1 MSGKPAARQ
10 GDMTQYGGS
19 IVQGSAGVR
28 IGAPTGVAC
37 SVCPGGVTSG
47 HPVNPL
53 LGAKVLPG
61 ETDIALPGP
70 LPFILSRTY
79 SSYRTKTPAPV
90 GSLGPG
96 WKMPADIR
104 LQLRDNTLILSD
116 NGGRSL
122 YFEHLFP
129 GEDGYSRSESLWL
142 VRGGVAKLDEGH
154 RLAALWQALPEELR
168 LSPHR
173 YLATNSPQGPWWLL
187 GWCERVPEADEVLPA
202 PLPPYRVL
210 TGLVDRFGRTQTFH
224 REAAGEFSGE
234 ITGVTDGAGR
244 HFRLVLTT
252 QAQRAEE
259 ARQQAI
265 SGGTEPSAFPD
276 TLPGYTEYGRD
287 NGIRLSAVWLTHDP
301 EYPEN
306 LPAAPLVRYGW
317 TPRGELAAVYDRS
330 NTQVRSFTYDD
341 KYRGR
346 MVAHRHTGRPEICYR
361 YDSDGRVTEQLNPA
375 GLSYTYQYE
384 KDRITITD
392 SLNRREVLH
401 TQGEGGLKRVVKKE
415 HADGSVTQSQ
425 FDAVGRLR
433 AQTDAAGRTTE
444 YSPDVVTGLITRI
457 TTPDGRASAFYY
469 NHHSQLT
476 SATGPDGLEIRREYD
491 EWGRL
496 IQETAPDGDITRYR
510 YDNPHSDLPCA
521 TEDATGSRKTMTWS
535 RYGQLLSFTDCSG
548 YVTRYDHD
556 RFGQVTAVHREE
568 GLSQYRAY
576 DSRGQLIAVKDTQGH
591 ETRYE
596 YNAAGDLTTVIAP
609 DGSRNGTQYDAW
621 GKAICTTQGGLTRS
635 MEYDAAGRVI
645 RLTSENGSHTTFRYD
660 VLDRLIQETGF
671 DGRTQRYHH
680 DLTGKLIRSEDE
692 GLVTHRHYDEADR
705 LTHRTVN
712 GETAERWQYDER
724 GWLTDIS
731 HISEGH
737 RYDRHGRLTE
747 KTDLIPEGVI
757 RTDDERT
764 HRYHYDSQHR
774 LVHYTR
780 TQYAEPL
787 VESRYLYDPLG
798 RRVAKRVWRRER
810 DLTGWMSLSRKPQVT
825 WYGWD
830 GDRLTTIQNDRT
842 RIQTIYQPGSFTPL
856 IRVETATG
864 ELAKTQHRSLADTLQ
879 QSGGEDGGSVVFP
892 PVLVQMLDRLESEI
906 LADRVSEESRRWL
919 ASCGLTVA
927 QMQSQMDPVYTP
939 ARKIHLYH
947 CDHRGLP
954 LALISTE
961 GTTAWYAEYDEW
973 GNLLNEENPHQLQ
986 QLIRLPGQQYDE
998 ESGLYYNRHRYYDP
1012 LQGRYITQDPI
1023 GLKGGWN
1030 FYQYPLNPISNIDP
1044 LGLETLKCIKPLH
1057 SMGGTGERSGPD
1069 IWGNPFYHQYLC
1081 VPDGK
1086 GDYTCGG
1093 QDQRGESKGDGL
1105 WGPGKAS
1112 NDTKEAA
1119 GRCDLVETDNSC
1131 VENCLKGKF
1140 KEVRPRYSV
1149 LPDIFTP
1156 INLGLFKNCQ
1166 DWSNDSLETCKMKCS
1181 GNNIGRFIRFV
1192 FTGVM

>member
-61 ETDIALPGP
+61 ETDLALPGP

-142 VRGGVAKLDEGH
+142 VRGGVLRLDEGH

-317 TPRGELAAVYDRS
+317 TPRGELAVVYDRS
-330 NTQVRSFTYDD
+330 GKQVRSFTYDD

-346 MVAHRHTGRPEICYR
+346 MVAHRHTGRPEIRYR

-401 TQGEGGLKRVVKKE
+401 TAGEGGLKRVVKKE

-491 EWGRL
+491 EWGN
-496 IQETAPDGDITRYR
+496 Q
-510 YDNPHSDLPCA
+510 
-521 TEDATGSRKTMTWS
+521 
-535 RYGQLLSFTDCSG
+535 
-548 YVTRYDHD
+548 
-556 RFGQVTAVHREE
+556 
-568 GLSQYRAY
+568 
-576 DSRGQLIAVKDTQGH
+576 
-591 ETRYE
+591 
-596 YNAAGDLTTVIAP
+596 
-609 DGSRNGTQYDAW
+609 
-621 GKAICTTQGGLTRS
+621 
-635 MEYDAAGRVI
+635 
-645 RLTSENGSHTTFRYD
+645 
-660 VLDRLIQETGF
+660 
-671 DGRTQRYHH
+671 
-680 DLTGKLIRSEDE
+680 
-692 GLVTHRHYDEADR
+692 
-705 LTHRTVN
+705 
-712 GETAERWQYDER
+712 
-724 GWLTDIS
+724 
-731 HISEGH
+731 
-737 RYDRHGRLTE
+737 
-747 KTDLIPEGVI
+747 
-757 RTDDERT
+757 
-764 HRYHYDSQHR
+764 
-774 LVHYTR
+774 
-780 TQYAEPL
+780 
-787 VESRYLYDPLG
+787 
-798 RRVAKRVWRRER
+798 
-810 DLTGWMSLSRKPQVT
+810 
-825 WYGWD
+825 
-830 GDRLTTIQNDRT
+830 
-842 RIQTIYQPGSFTPL
+842 
-856 IRVETATG
+856 
-864 ELAKTQHRSLADTLQ
+864 
-879 QSGGEDGGSVVFP
+879 
-892 PVLVQMLDRLESEI
+892 
-906 LADRVSEESRRWL
+906 
-919 ASCGLTVA
+919 
-927 QMQSQMDPVYTP
+927 
-939 ARKIHLYH
+939 
-947 CDHRGLP
+947 
-954 LALISTE
+954 
-961 GTTAWYAEYDEW
+961 
-973 GNLLNEENPHQLQ
+973 LNEENPHQLQ

-1012 LQGRYITQDPI
+1012 LRGRYITQDPI

-1030 FYQYPLNPISNIDP
+1030 LYTYPLSPVNSMDP
-1044 LGLETLKCIKPLH
+1044 LGLYEFKSKNIDDIGIFALAMCNGESINENKEYGGLICKKQGEYFPMNPISSNDNDSVDLRNIKCPEG
-1057 SMGGTGERSGPD
+1057 SER
-1069 IWGNPFYHQYLC
+1069 
-1081 VPDGK
+1081 V
-1086 GDYTCGG
+1086 GDYHTHGFYS
-1093 QDQRGESKGDGL
+1093 DDKGN
-1105 WGPGKAS
+1105 KV
-1112 NDTKEAA
+1112 TKEN
-1119 GRCDLVETDNSC
+1119 DV
-1131 VENCLKGKF
+1131 
-1140 KEVRPRYSV
+1140 Y
-1149 LPDIFTP
+1149 
-1156 INLGLFKNCQ
+1156 
-1166 DWSNDSLETCKMKCS
+1166 DSLNFSSKDLTNSYMNGMGKKEYSSYLGTPNNTYLKYNPKAK
-1181 GNNIGRFIRFV
+1181 GNGVTIIRQ
-1192 FTGVM
+1192 GSN